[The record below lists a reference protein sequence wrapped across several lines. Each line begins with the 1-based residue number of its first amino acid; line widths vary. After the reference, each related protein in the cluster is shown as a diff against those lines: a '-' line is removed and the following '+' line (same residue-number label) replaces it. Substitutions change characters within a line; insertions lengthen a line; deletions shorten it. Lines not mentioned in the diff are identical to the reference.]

1 MPLDIK
7 HQNRLHKFIT
17 IFAIVYAIA
26 VLAGLILYLS
36 NALSLSAIFLG
47 LLLAILP
54 IPLWTT
60 GILILDRK
68 EKEPLWMKL
77 ATFVWGASVAILFS
91 LVFNTLLGAVT
102 GGWTSQLI
110 APVVEETAKAAILF
124 LFFFFLKKEFN
135 GILDGLV
142 YAGLVGLGFAMVENI
157 VYYAREISTDG
168 FSGGLRLFYLRGLLS
183 AYAHPLFTAAT
194 GVGLGIAS
202 VTKSEWLKKWMPLI
216 GLGCAILLH
225 SLWNSSGIIGSGGF
239 WLIYLLVFIPVFILI
254 VASVWL
260 GFFSPQQEDTTNDK

>member
-1 MPLDIK
+1 MPLDLQS
-7 HQNRLHKFIT
+7 QNRLHKFIT
-17 IFAIVYAIA
+17 IFSIFYIIA
-26 VLAGLILYLS
+26 VLTGLILYLS
-36 NALSLSAIFLG
+36 DTLSLSALFLG
-47 LLLAILP
+47 FLLAVVP
-54 IPLWTT
+54 IPLWAT

-77 ATFVWGASVAILFS
+77 TTFVWGASVAILFS
-91 LVFNTLLGAVT
+91 LVFNTLLGSVT
-102 GGWTSQLI
+102 GGWTAQLI
-110 APVVEETAKAAILF
+110 APVVEETSKAAILF

-157 VYYAREISTDG
+157 VYYAREIASDN

-194 GVGLGIAS
+194 GIGLGIAS
-202 VTKSEWLKKWMPLI
+202 VTKDEWKKKWMPVI
-216 GLGCAILLH
+216 GLVCAIILH

-239 WLIYLLVFIPVFILI
+239 WLIYLLVFIPAFILI
-254 VASVWL
+254 VGSFYF
-260 GFFSPQQEDTTNDK
+260 GFFQQEEDTTDVK